1 MSDAAPPPNCLKCA
15 YFKVTWE
22 PDFPRACTMFGF
34 KGKNMPYTEVLRSTG
49 QRCPAF
55 ILKTDKKSTQ

>member
-1 MSDAAPPPNCLKCA
+1 MSEKTPPPNCLKCA

-22 PDFPRACTMFGF
+22 PEFPRACVMFGF
-34 KGKNMPYTEVLRSTG
+34 KGKNMPYLEVLRSTG

-55 ILKTDKKSTQ
+55 TPQKNRTLL